1 MGNLLGEPFNRYISD
16 QIYVRQEVHG
26 KKLNRT
32 SSDIAY
38 LNSRNAWVKLASG
51 VSLEEKRLKLLRDR
65 DNPMVDNVSPGQDLA
80 TKNVLFN
87 GLTSL
92 GSSTLQDPTD
102 ITSIDTF
109 KYNQQQKSGI
119 KGPNKA
125 YGVGGNDFGYSP
137 MPGIISVNVR
147 DLNRGS
153 IKKATLNI
161 KCHNKN
167 QLDVIDVLY
176 MRLGYT
182 VLLEWGYDKYL
193 NSLGV
198 LENMDTTLID
208 DTFFNQE
215 YKKSD
220 YTKFLP
226 LIEEKRRSTSGN
238 YDAMFGTI
246 SNFSWTFE
254 SDGSYN
260 VKIEMISLGDIIES
274 LKVNVPSSI
283 SSGTDIRNL
292 NLQRL
297 QEKGGV
303 VSQEDF
309 YSTLYPGL
317 EETLNK
323 YYNTYAASFD
333 PFTSARRPVSGETYA
348 GSLVFEINPSV
359 SETISFDYTSILE
372 ENKENVQKG
381 LGNQVRR
388 NKSLVNTKE
397 YISDML
403 ATFFLPRNFKN
414 RFKDQYLIIRSKKTF
429 QLRSLGITNGV
440 TNILPPPGKPLSGLK
455 EQDNFLVLNEGLF
468 PFLESIDTST
478 GAIVR
483 AFTRTSLTP
492 GGRAGFA
499 ELGPEGLSFGS
510 SSFPIN
516 QLQKD
521 IIFTLF
527 TFEDFKTQ
535 VYNDFRSKGLA
546 SFGEEDTTISEE
558 GEVEATLTSFERIG
572 QERKNKNIIFEYFWN
587 IRFLFEGKFEKKIL
601 EREGGILKNLFKK
614 DIIQED
620 VIFKN
625 LNNQPKINTFNELMG
640 YILNPISTLD
650 PSYWNNKIEY
660 PKYSSNNEFRF
671 FNPTPPTT
679 LGANP
684 ILSQVNNAIQSPQ
697 KDNSNSPVDFIK
709 LNVFPIEDSYFI
721 RLGVFLEYLQ
731 NVVIP
736 KIEVDGKKVP
746 LILFDTNI
754 KDNICYVIDNTIS
767 LDIRKCIVKND
778 KFYTA
783 LVNDQQDGFTKIFE
797 GLNDYIITDGETKWG
812 QIMNIYCNFSRLEQ
826 IMENVDTEDKI
837 SLFEALKAICDD
849 INSSLGNINNLEP
862 TIKEGSNTI
871 TIIDQTP
878 IPGINQVISKIGYPN
893 FNTDLEYQPVLEVF
907 GYNPKDKTSNFI
919 HNIGLTTE
927 ISKEYATMIT
937 IGATANG
944 SVPGTEAT
952 AFSTWNTGIFDR
964 FKNNLTDGTGEEE
977 PKEQNKR
984 VLENYAFFIKSNYQ
998 LLGLN
1003 EKTGDE
1009 NTIKKMLIINS
1020 DFISSN
1026 KDVNSNYYKY
1036 AQSNTTKENIK
1047 LNPDSKLVESSVG
1060 FLPFN
1065 LKIDMDGIGGIKI
1078 YNRVKVNTNFLPSNY
1093 GESLD
1098 FIIIGVNHKL
1108 ENNSWTTSLSTTAT
1122 SKSVLS

>member
-1 MGNLLGEPFNRYISD
+1 MGNLLGEPFNRYVSD

-92 GSSTLQDPTD
+92 GSSTLQDSTD
-102 ITSIDTF
+102 INSIDTF

-137 MPGIISVNVR
+137 MPGIISVDVR

-193 NSLGV
+193 NSLGA

-226 LIEEKRRSTSGN
+226 LIEEKRKSTSGN

-274 LKVNVPSSI
+274 LKINVPSSI

-292 NLQRL
+292 SLQRL

-309 YSTLYPGL
+309 YKILYPNLSKVL
-317 EETLNK
+317 EDYYKAYTNEKNQTLIK
-323 YYNTYAASFD
+323 VAQ
-333 PFTSARRPVSGETYA
+333 PVSGEKFN
-348 GSLVFEINPSV
+348 GSLVFEDNPRGLQ
-359 SETISFDYTSILE
+359 FDFSSILN
-372 ENKENVQKG
+372 ENYDNVISG
-381 LGNQVRR
+381 FR
-388 NKSLVNTKE
+388 NIH
-397 YISDML
+397 YFRDMI
-403 ATFFLPRNFKN
+403 ANFFIPSNFQERYKN
-414 RFKDQYLIIRSKKTF
+414 QYLIIRGNTNKPQLVNFFNSKNF
-429 QLRSLGITNGV
+429 
-440 TNILPPPGKPLSGLK
+440 LPEYPSPMKNLNS
-455 EQDNFLVLNEGLF
+455 QDNFIVLNEDIRGFLYTYSTFMLF
-468 PFLESIDTST
+468 KSRKPP
-478 GAIVR
+478 V
-483 AFTRTSLTP
+483 P
-492 GGRAGFA
+492 GGRAGWADFA
-499 ELGPEGLSFGS
+499 KKEGNNLTMLDNNIGNTPRFSVS
-510 SSFPIN
+510 L
-516 QLQKD
+516 LQQN
-521 IIFTLF
+521 IIFFLF

-535 VYNDFRSKGLA
+535 VYRDFIGKGLA
-546 SFGEEDTTISEE
+546 GFEEEDTTIPEE
-558 GEVEATLTSFERIG
+558 GEVETTLISFERIG

-587 IRFLFEGKFEKKIL
+587 IRFLFEGKFEIKTL
-601 EREGGILKNLFKK
+601 EKNTFNPFKK
-614 DIIQED
+614 DVIQED
-620 VIFKN
+620 VVFEN
-625 LNNQPKINTFNELMG
+625 LSNQEEIKTFNEEIG
-640 YILNPISTLD
+640 RVLNPTSD
-650 PSYWNNKIEY
+650 DASYWDNKIEY
-660 PKYSSNNEFRF
+660 PKYSSFRF
-671 FNPTPPTT
+671 YNPSPPPTSNVT
-679 LGANP
+679 PTSNP
-684 ILSQVNNAIQSPQ
+684 IDNATTPSQ
-697 KDNSNSPVDFIK
+697 KDNNNFPVDFVK
-709 LNVFPIEDSYFI
+709 LKVFPIEDSYFV

-736 KIEVDGKKVP
+736 KIEVNGKKVP

-767 LDIRKCIVKND
+767 LDIRKCIVKNN

-783 LVNDQQDGFTKIFE
+783 LVNDQQDGFEKIFE

-826 IMENVDTEDKI
+826 IMENVDTENKI

-893 FNTDLEYQPVLEVF
+893 FNDDLEYQPVLEVF
-907 GYNPKDKTSNFI
+907 GYNPKDKTSNFV

-977 PKEQNKR
+977 PKEQNER
-984 VLENYAFFIKSNYQ
+984 VLENYTFFIKSNYQ

-1009 NTIKKMLIINS
+1009 IKSMLIINN

-1026 KDVNSNYYKY
+1026 KDVSSNYYKY
-1036 AQSNTTKENIK
+1036 AQSITTKENIK
-1047 LNPDSKLVESSVG
+1047 LNPDNKLVESSVG

-1065 LKIDMDGIGGIKI
+1065 LKIDMDGISGIKI

-1098 FIIIGVNHKL
+1098 FIITGVNHKL